1 MDRQIE
7 KALNASLYEYGLASN
22 QTIEDFKAQI
32 NVPFNSDDS
41 YLEKVALLDE
51 AFDNYPHFEELREIY
66 FDLLL
71 MNFFSIDVEKLDNDY
86 LDSREWEDI
95 VEKTLER
102 GTELL
107 NLLLYLHECADE
119 RIIPQVN
126 DYLTEFLLVDEDEFQ
141 DEHRI
146 YEPMIENQSLI
157 DSNYAEIA
165 RISEGLS
172 PDLEIAEIFYPMMS
186 FFNENEPTEGQFIDF
201 IEHSENKPFDASV
214 FALLIAF
221 NQHR

>member
-7 KALNASLYEYGLASN
+7 KALDASLHEYGLASN
-22 QTIEDFKAQI
+22 QAIEDFQMQI
-32 NVPFNSDDS
+32 KTAFNTEDS

-51 AFDNYPHFEELREIY
+51 AFNNYPHFEELREIY

-71 MNFFSIDVEKLDNDY
+71 MNFFAIDVEKLDNDY
-86 LDSREWEDI
+86 LDSEEWEGI
-95 VEKTLER
+95 EEKTLER

-119 RIIPQVN
+119 RIVPQLS
-126 DYLTEFLLVDEDEFQ
+126 DYLTEFLLVEEDEFQ

-165 RISEGLS
+165 RINEGLS

-186 FFNENEPTEGQFIDF
+186 FFNENEPTEGQFLEYMDT
-201 IEHSENKPFDASV
+201 SKNKAFDTAV

-221 NQHR
+221 NQNK

>member
-7 KALNASLYEYGLASN
+7 KALDASLYEYGLASN
-22 QTIEDFKAQI
+22 QAIDDFRAQVKTAFNTEDL
-32 NVPFNSDDS
+32 
-41 YLEKVALLDE
+41 YLEKVALLDQ
-51 AFDNYPHFEELREIY
+51 AFDNYPHFEELREVY

-71 MNFFSIDVEKLDNDY
+71 MNFFAIDVEKLDNDY
-86 LDSREWEDI
+86 LDSKEWESI
-95 VEKTLER
+95 EEKTLDR

-119 RIIPQVN
+119 RIIPQLN

-157 DSNYAEIA
+157 DSNYTEIA
-165 RISEGLS
+165 RIGKGLS
-172 PDLEIAEIFYPMMS
+172 PDSEIADIFYPMMS
-186 FFNENEPTEGQFIDF
+186 FFNENEPTEGQFLDY
-201 IEHSENKPFDASV
+201 IENSRNKAFETAV

-221 NQHR
+221 SQNK

>member
-1 MDRQIE
+1 MDRQIK
-7 KALNASLYEYGLASN
+7 KALSASLHEFGLASN
-22 QTIEDFKAQI
+22 QPIEAFQERIEAAFDA
-32 NVPFNSDDS
+32 DTS
-41 YLEKVALLDE
+41 YLQKVDLLDE
-51 AFDNYPHFEELREIY
+51 AFDDYPHFEELREIY

-86 LDSREWEDI
+86 LDSEEWEGI
-95 VEKTLER
+95 EEQTLER

-119 RIIPQVN
+119 RIEPQLN
-126 DYLTEFLLVDEDEFQ
+126 DYLIEFLLVDEDEFQ

-146 YEPMIENQSLI
+146 FQPMIENQSLI

-165 RISEGLS
+165 RIGESLP
-172 PDLEIAEIFYPMMS
+172 PDSEIAEIFYPMMS
-186 FFNENEPTEGQFIDF
+186 FFNENEPTESQFIEYMDN
-201 IEHSENKPFDASV
+201 SKNKAFDTAV

-221 NQHR
+221 NQIK

>member
-7 KALNASLYEYGLASN
+7 KALDASLHEYGLASN
-22 QTIEDFKAQI
+22 QVIEDFQAQI
-32 NVPFNSDDS
+32 KAAFNSEDS

-51 AFDNYPHFEELREIY
+51 AFNDYPHFEELREIY

-71 MNFFSIDVEKLDNDY
+71 MNFFAVDVEKLDNDY
-86 LDSREWEDI
+86 LDSPEWEGI
-95 VEKTLER
+95 EEKTLDR

-119 RIIPQVN
+119 RIIPQLD
-126 DYLTEFLLVDEDEFQ
+126 DYLTEFLLVDDDEFQ

-157 DSNYAEIA
+157 DSSYAEIA
-165 RISEGLS
+165 RIGNGLS

-186 FFNENEPTEGQFIDF
+186 FFNENEPTEKQFLEY
-201 IEHSENKPFDASV
+201 IENSKNKAFETAV

-221 NQHR
+221 NQNK

>member
-7 KALNASLYEYGLASN
+7 KALKASLHEYGLASH
-22 QTIEDFKAQI
+22 QAIEDFQMQI
-32 NVPFNSDDS
+32 INAFNSEDA
-41 YLEKVALLDE
+41 YLEKVALLDD

-86 LDSREWEDI
+86 LDSPEWEGI
-95 VEKTLER
+95 EEKTLER

-119 RIIPQVN
+119 RIIPQLS

-165 RISEGLS
+165 RISQSLS
-172 PDLEIAEIFYPMMS
+172 PDSEIAEIFYPMMA
-186 FFNENEPTEGQFIDF
+186 FFNENEPTEAQFIEYMD
-201 IEHSENKPFDASV
+201 HSKNKPFDTAV

-221 NQHR
+221 NQNR